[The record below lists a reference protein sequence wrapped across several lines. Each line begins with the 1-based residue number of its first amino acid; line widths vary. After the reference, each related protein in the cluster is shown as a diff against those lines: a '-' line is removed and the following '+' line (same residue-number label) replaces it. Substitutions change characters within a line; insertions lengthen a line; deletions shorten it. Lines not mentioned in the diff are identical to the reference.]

1 MRKPAMHKH
10 AIHKPAIHKYVP
22 ALAALAT
29 SLLMVSCAADLAGA
43 KEQTSMSAAIKDP
56 ALPFHDPAITPLAKA
71 VAEGDAQRI
80 RALAPTTSLSA
91 HGDDNVTLLEWAIWK
106 QKPDSLSA
114 LLEAGADTSA
124 LGMDNETVA
133 HMAAMVDDPKYLQVL
148 IAHKAPVDI
157 ARPGLGWTPLFRAV
171 ESRRDAQFDMLISA
185 GANIRHTDS
194 MGDSL
199 LHVAANVND
208 ADRVLQLLQAG
219 LDPGLTNQRGAT
231 FQTALFSGSDT
242 RLNANGK
249 AARQKVRDWLAA
261 HGVLQQ

>member
-1 MRKPAMHKH
+1 MRKPATHKH
-10 AIHKPAIHKYVP
+10 AIHQHVA

-29 SLLMVSCAADLAGA
+29 SLLMVSCAADRAGA

-56 ALPFHDPAITPLAKA
+56 ALPFHDPAIAPLAKA
-71 VAEGDAQRI
+71 VAEGNIARI
-80 RALAPTTSLSA
+80 RALAPSTDLSA
-91 HGDDNVTLLEWAIWK
+91 RGDDDVTLLEWAIWN
-106 QKPDSLSA
+106 QKPASLSA
-114 LLEAGADTSA
+114 LLEAGADASL

-157 ARPGLGWTPLFRAV
+157 ARPGLGWTPIFLTV
-171 ESRRDAQFDMLISA
+171 ESRRDAQFEMLLSA
-185 GANIRHTDS
+185 GADIRHADS
-194 MGDSL
+194 MGNSL

-219 LDPGLTNQRGAT
+219 LDPRQTNQRGAT
-231 FQTALFSGSDT
+231 FQAALFSQPDS

-249 AARQKVRDWLAA
+249 AARKKVREWLAA
-261 HGVLQQ
+261 HGVPQQ